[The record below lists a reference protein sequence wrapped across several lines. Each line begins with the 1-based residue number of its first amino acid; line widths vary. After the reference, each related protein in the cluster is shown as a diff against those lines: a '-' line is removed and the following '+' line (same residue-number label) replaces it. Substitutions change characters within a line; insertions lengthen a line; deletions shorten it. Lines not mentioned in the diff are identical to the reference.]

1 MSLPADD
8 VVSLPIILA
17 WIRANWAKMALGGL
31 LCALIALPVAL
42 LKPKTYE
49 SSATLL
55 VAPPTF
61 KDRIKP
67 PVSRDP
73 NAPTETIAEMMPK
86 TLPVE
91 AYKAIALSSPIIEAV
106 IQRVPLE
113 NTGIRQLRERLSVEL
128 VQMGSRSS
136 QGIMY
141 TQTLFFHAKADAPE
155 LAAKIAQTWAEIFK
169 EQVDSVAK
177 TGIGETFALLD
188 TLHTETK
195 SQLETAELALAEH
208 KKAWNL
214 DLIKAQIEA
223 KQKNITKFEDDLKLA
238 EVDLAAA
245 DMKVKAL
252 DAELAKEPE
261 KKSYF
266 RAPPDD
272 AYWIS
277 ALQGDGKPKV
287 KPDQGLLTELVNQ
300 NYVETRT
307 EGVKAKGEL
316 EGFRAKRDTI
326 LAKLDEM
333 RKEIDALTATF
344 ADKTVERDKLMR
356 EAQSLKESYTVVR
369 AEYEKGRMAERTQAS
384 DIMIAGNAVVPHL
397 PSSPG
402 SLTIVFVAAFLGILL
417 TAAFLALR
425 DITRM
430 APVLA
435 ARARGMAA
443 LMAQASGITPDEIHD
458 KPHSTSTGR
467 EDSDR
472 RE

>member
-8 VVSLPIILA
+8 VMSLPIILA
-17 WIRANWAKMALGGL
+17 WIRANWVKMALGGI
-31 LCALIALPVAL
+31 LCAAIALPVAL

-61 KDRIKP
+61 KDRFKP
-67 PVSRDP
+67 AVARDP
-73 NAPTETIAEMMPK
+73 KDQPETISDMMTK
-86 TLPVE
+86 ALPVE

-106 IQRVPLE
+106 IQKVPLE
-113 NTGIRQLRERLSVEL
+113 DVGIRQLRERLYVEL
-128 VQMGSRSS
+128 VQMGSRSP

-141 TQTLFFHAKADAPE
+141 TQTIFFHAEAHAAE

-169 EQVDSVAK
+169 QQVDTVAE
-177 TGIGETFALLD
+177 TGIGETFSLLD
-188 TLHTETK
+188 TLHTDTK
-195 SQLETAELALAEH
+195 SELEKAELALAEH

-277 ALQGDGKPKV
+277 VLQGDGKPKV
-287 KPDQGLLTELVNQ
+287 KPDQGLLTEIVNQ
-300 NYVETRT
+300 NYVETRN
-307 EGVKAKGEL
+307 EQVKAKGEL
-316 EGFRAKRDTI
+316 ESFKAKRDTI

-333 RKEIDALTATF
+333 RKEIDVLTATF

-356 EAQSLKESYTVVR
+356 ETQSLKESYTVVR

-402 SLTIVFVAAFLGILL
+402 SLTIVFVAAVLGIVL
-417 TAAFLALR
+417 TGGFLALR

-430 APVLA
+430 APVLGA
-435 ARARGMAA
+435 KARGVAA
-443 LMAQASGITPDEIHD
+443 LMAQASGITPDEIRGTQ
-458 KPHSTSTGR
+458 STSTDKEG
-467 EDSDR
+467 SNR